1 MERALA
7 RHDDLLRQA
16 IDAYGGHVVKTVG
29 DGFQAVFTTAP
40 AALDAAL
47 AAEPWGRPTRSRC
60 AWRDGDYFGAPLN
73 RIARLFAPLP
83 YAAVQLPPFPL
94 WLLLGY
100 CGIVVGAWLWNS
112 ISQRNDLWLG
122 I

>member
-47 AAEPWGRPTRSRC
+47 AAEPWGPTDLIQVRV
-60 AWRDGDYFGAPLN
+60 
-73 RIARLFAPLP
+73 ARRRLLRRATQSHR
-83 YAAVQLPPFPL
+83 AAVRASALCGGAVAAVPAVAAAGVL
-94 WLLLGY
+94 WDCSGRVAMEL
-100 CGIVVGAWLWNS
+100 
-112 ISQRNDLWLG
+112 DLTAK
-122 I
+122 